1 MPHID
6 LNYPMKRRISE
17 GFSFGYLFG
26 IEAFIIMFYE
36 VTEDGMCRVGCLNH
50 HDSGIALSS
59 CPSGHLLEHLIGSF
73 SSAKIRLVEQRIG
86 FKNANETNVIKM
98 QSLGHHLCTD
108 KDIHLMG
115 SKLLDDA
122 LMPGF
127 AAGGVQI
134 HAGCARKWEKG
145 MRLIFYHLRSK
156 TAVLQRVGLATG
168 RTLMWDR
175 DAVTAVMAYQL
186 LRIFMLR
193 KRHIAVHAFRHIRA
207 LLTLYITAVS
217 AAVLENNHLLISPDF
232 IEDFIV
238 QWVGEMAIHLLPV
251 ILPLEIDDLY
261 LGQREPAVTLGEPY
275 ESELPF
281 ERIVI
286 GFNSRCGRTE

>member
-1 MPHID
+1 MVLRAADSRDNHLAASRTKPLRELLLQTSCCCEQTALIVMPHID

-17 GFSFGYLFG
+17 GFSFGYLLG

-115 SKLLDDA
+115 SKLLNDA

-134 HAGCARKWEKG
+134 HAGCARKREKG
-145 MRLIFYHLRSK
+145 MCLIFYLLCSK
-156 TAVLQRVGLATG
+156 AAVFQRIGLATG

-207 LLTLYITAVS
+207 LFTLQITAIPT
-217 AAVLENNHLLISPDF
+217 AVLKDNHLLISPDF

-238 QWVGEMAIHLLPV
+238 
-251 ILPLEIDDLY
+251 
-261 LGQREPAVTLGEPY
+261 
-275 ESELPF
+275 
-281 ERIVI
+281 
-286 GFNSRCGRTE
+286 